1 MYPQNYVPPGTMNPP
16 PPKLHTPQNYIPPNY
31 VPPGTMCLPELCTP
45 PELRT
50 PLELCTHPN
59 YIPPPRTTYPP
70 TRNYVPYPDNKRA
83 VRILLE
89 CILVIYIMVLPTFAV
104 SQYMPQLIATE
115 GNSGNLDFFEELMHK
130 CIL

>member
-1 MYPQNYVPPGTMNPP
+1 MNPP
-16 PPKLHTPQNYIPPNY
+16 PPKLHTPQNYKPPNY
-31 VPPGTMCLPELCTP
+31 VPPGTMCPPELCTP
-45 PELRT
+45 RNYVPPWNYVPTQTTYPSPELRT
-50 PLELCTHPN
+50 
-59 YIPPPRTTYPP
+59 PP

-89 CILVIYIMVLPTFAV
+89 CILVIYIMVLRAFAV